1 MSNKDVKHLLEQ
13 LHDALQDTE
22 LDADTKRGLAELDGD
37 IHQLL
42 DASQDDPDEGY
53 LTERARSLDSEFS
66 AEHPTASRVLR
77 EIIDTLGK
85 MGL

>member
-1 MSNKDVKHLLEQ
+1 MSNPEIKRLLSD
-13 LHDALQDTE
+13 LHRALKNTE
-22 LDADTKRGLAELDGD
+22 LDDETRRGLAELDGD

-42 DASQDDPDEGY
+42 DEAAEDPEEGY
-53 LTERARSLDSEFS
+53 IAEQARSLDSRFS

-85 MGL
+85 MGF